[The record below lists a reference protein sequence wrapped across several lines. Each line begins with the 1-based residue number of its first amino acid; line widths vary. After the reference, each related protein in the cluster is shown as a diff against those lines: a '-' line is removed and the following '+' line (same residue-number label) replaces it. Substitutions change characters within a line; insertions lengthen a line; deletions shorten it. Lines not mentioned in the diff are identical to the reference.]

1 MDDIKM
7 SDGQQRKQIEE
18 NGDKYLGFIWDIEIK
33 TKKMNGKIKTEYL
46 RRVIK
51 LVKLETGNV

>member
-1 MDDIKM
+1 M

-18 NGDKYLGFIWDIEIK
+18 NGYKYLGFIWDIEIK